1 VCAQRADDEFLDHII
16 RINEEEGPSVSSQDR
31 TSGRRKAVRF
41 AGLATVGALALA
53 GCTPEAKKGFLPL
66 TDPDTTNHTRSI
78 MELWNHSWIASLVI
92 GLITW
97 GLTLWCIV
105 AYRRRKGDTGY
116 PRQLSYSLPLEVF
129 YTAVP
134 LALIITFFSFT
145 NKTQQDIDRAVDSPL
160 IVNVYGKQWAWDF
173 NYNYEGNK
181 RYNQTTQVHEPG
193 KVVDEANLP
202 TLYLPVGVPVKFE
215 LNSRD
220 VIHSFWI
227 PAFLQKLDMIPG
239 KTNFMY
245 LTPQVEGEYKG
256 KCAEL
261 CGEYHSEM
269 LFQVRV
275 VSKDEFVKQINA
287 LPQGVAGAEDNR
299 LEVEPTVAA
308 TLPASEKAADAQEGK

>member
-1 VCAQRADDEFLDHII
+1 M
-16 RINEEEGPSVSSQDR
+16 SSQDR
-31 TSGRRKAVRF
+31 TSGRRKAFRF

-53 GCTPEAKKGFLPL
+53 GCTPEATKGWLPL
-66 TDPDTTNHTRSI
+66 DNPDTTNHTRSI

-97 GLTLWCIV
+97 GLMLWCIV

-134 LALIITFFSFT
+134 LALVITFFTFT
-145 NKTQQDIDRAVDSPL
+145 DATQTAIDKPVDSPL
-160 IVNVYGKQWAWDF
+160 VVNVYGKQWAWDF
-173 NYNYEGNK
+173 NYNYEGDK
-181 RYNQTTQVHEPG
+181 HYAQTTQVHEPG
-193 KVVDEANLP
+193 KVVDEGNLP
-202 TLYLPVGVPVKFE
+202 TLYLPVNVPVTFE

-220 VIHSFWI
+220 VNHSFWV

-239 KTNFMY
+239 KTNYMY
-245 LTPQVEGEYKG
+245 LTPQVEGTFKG

-269 LFQVRV
+269 LFQVKV
-275 VSKDEFVKQINA
+275 VSLEEFKTQVGK
-287 LPQGVAGAEDNR
+287 LPEGEVGSDYNR
-299 LEVEPTVAA
+299 LGVTPTNDA
-308 TLPASEKAADAQEGK
+308 TYKPAQPSTEGK

>member
-1 VCAQRADDEFLDHII
+1 MAAPPACFSGALHHII
-16 RINEEEGPSVSSQDR
+16 RIIEEEGPSVSSQDR
-31 TSGRRKAVRF
+31 TSGRRKAIRF

-53 GCTPEAKKGFLPL
+53 GCTPEAQKGFLPL
-66 TDPDTTNHTRSI
+66 DNPDTTNHTRAI

-134 LALIITFFSFT
+134 LALVITFFVFT
-145 NKTQQDIDRAVDSPL
+145 DRTQAKIDTPVDSPL
-160 IVNVYGKQWAWDF
+160 VVNVYGKQWAWDF
-173 NYNYEGNK
+173 NYDYKGNK
-181 RYNQTTQVHEPG
+181 RYNQTTQVHQPG
-193 KVVDEANLP
+193 KVVDESTIP
-202 TLYLPVGVPVKFE
+202 TLYLPVNVPVTFE

-220 VIHSFWI
+220 VNHSFWI

-239 KTNFMY
+239 KTNFIWT
-245 LTPQVEGEYKG
+245 TPQVEGTYKG

-269 LFQVRV
+269 LFQVKV
-275 VSKDEFVKQINA
+275 VSEAEFNKQINL
-287 LPQGVAGAEDNR
+287 LPEGEVGAEYNR
-299 LEVEPTVAA
+299 YGVTPTIDA
-308 TLPASEKAADAQEGK
+308 TLPASLNPLNSEGK